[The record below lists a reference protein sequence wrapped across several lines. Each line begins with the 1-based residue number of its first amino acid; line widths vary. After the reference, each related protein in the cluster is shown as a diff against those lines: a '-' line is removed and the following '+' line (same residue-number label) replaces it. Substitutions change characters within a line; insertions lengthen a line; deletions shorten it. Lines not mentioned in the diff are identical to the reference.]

1 MTRLA
6 TRPVTAETTMV
17 FNRNAL
23 AQQMLEHRPM
33 FLMKITRCTKSGA
46 PQKKHEDAAPFLA
59 RALALATKNALRNN
73 NQDAMEGQADAEA
86 IKDEHYKVINRG
98 DSMGFAVISP
108 AMIAEGMAAASPAL
122 SFSSSDGITYDVR
135 YEAYTGQAVMKAKDT
150 EVLMFGDGEIPPT
163 ACQQVENSDEAV
175 TDCFKNALT
184 KAGLK
189 WRKVEFRQNI
199 AKKNTN
205 KLMVEWTR
213 PKFEDRFNFWKCY
226 TVPLPSTDEGTI
238 RFSGTFCT
246 EFNLHMFCGHPNDVH
261 GLCTNCGSSSNKK
274 TKKTAKRGFDE
285 AFQAHNN
292 NA

>member
-33 FLMKITRCTKSGA
+33 YLMKITRCTKSGA
-46 PQKKHEDAAPFLA
+46 TQRMHEDAAAYLA

-73 NQDAMEGQADAEA
+73 NPDNMEGQADAEA
-86 IKDEHYKVINRG
+86 IKDEHFMCIYRG
-98 DSMGFAVISP
+98 TTMGFAVISP

-175 TDCFKNALT
+175 KDCFKNALT

-189 WRKVEFRQNI
+189 WRKVEFRLNA
-199 AKKNTN
+199 AKKIV
-205 KLMVEWTR
+205 LRVI
-213 PKFEDRFNFWKCY
+213 
-226 TVPLPSTDEGTI
+226 VVS
-238 RFSGTFCT
+238 
-246 EFNLHMFCGHPNDVH
+246 
-261 GLCTNCGSSSNKK
+261 
-274 TKKTAKRGFDE
+274 
-285 AFQAHNN
+285 
-292 NA
+292 